1 MQYEMRAPNFAR
13 KRFGIAYISKFSVR
27 EALGRHFGDE

>member
-13 KRFGIAYISKFSVR
+13 KRFSIAYISKFLV
-27 EALGRHFGDE
+27 